1 MQADLV
7 THSTWGLL
15 AYAFIVATVAGA
27 KMKKKKRLVCGFI
40 VVKKKGW
47 VGQNL
52 FFYRLLLN
60 LN

>member
-27 KMKKKKRLVCGFI
+27 KMKKKRGWF
-40 VVKKKGW
+40 VVS
-47 VGQNL
+47 
-52 FFYRLLLN
+52 
-60 LN
+60 